1 MTSTRNG
8 ILPDRLPTEPA
19 SPRQRRI
26 LLVAAVLTALLG
38 AAALVDASHPLPAVP
53 VLPLLLAPLVF
64 ASDVLTGSLLRTR
77 FRLSGRSSQA
87 FLASAY
93 SFAGLIGLA
102 LLLTFPNGV
111 GLDQF
116 IGARPD
122 SSLWLWV
129 FWQTGFPCLILTFAA
144 VRRVEGERRLT
155 AAQVARWAM
164 VDRVVTALVVVGL
177 VVLVTLGRDLL
188 PVLLRGDGYAPL
200 SNSFLAAALIVL
212 NLAALLALLDRMRT
226 AIEMGLAL
234 SQGANT
240 LTAILLIAGG
250 ARYTVGWSAAW
261 FSATLSATS
270 ALVAFLSEMAW
281 LYLRL
286 IDHADNLR
294 RLAFIDPLTGLPN
307 RRQFTQR
314 LEAEWARAVRERR
327 PIGLIMVDVD
337 HFKKFNDR
345 FGHPAGDA
353 CLCQIAQTIGQTI
366 RRPTDLAAR
375 FGGEEFAV
383 ILPDTDGS
391 GALHVAGAI
400 ADNVRRIALNHDGG
414 TAGIVTVSQ
423 GLAVRCPGL
432 TDSAEDLLYAADQAL
447 YAAKSAGRDRIVAD
461 PGGSAT
467 QPPTAAQ
474 GQQG

>member
-1 MTSTRNG
+1 
-8 ILPDRLPTEPA
+8 LPDRLPTEPA
-19 SPRQRRI
+19 SPRQRRT
-26 LLVAAVLTALLG
+26 LLVAAILTAALG
-38 AAALVDASHPLPAVP
+38 VAALSGASRPLPTVP

-64 ASDVLTGSLLRTR
+64 ASDLLTGSLLRTR
-77 FRLSGRSSQA
+77 FRLSGRSSHA

-111 GLDQF
+111 GLDQI

-122 SSLWLWV
+122 SSLWLWI
-129 FWQTGFPCLILTFAA
+129 FWQTGFPCLILAFAA
-144 VRRVEGERRLT
+144 MRRAEGERRLT
-155 AAQVARWAM
+155 ATQVARWTT
-164 VDRVVTALVVVGL
+164 VELTVTVLVVAGL
-177 VVLVTLGRDLL
+177 TILVTRGQTLL

-200 SNSFLAAALIVL
+200 ANSFLAAALIVL
-212 NLAALLALLDRMRT
+212 NVAALLALLDRMRT

-240 LTAILLIAGG
+240 LTAVLLIAGG

-261 FSATLSATS
+261 FSATLSSTS

-286 IDHADNLR
+286 IDSADNLR

-337 HFKKFNDR
+337 HFKKFNDH

-353 CLCQIAQTIGQTI
+353 CLCQIAQTIDQTV

-375 FGGEEFAV
+375 YGGEEFAV
-383 ILPDTDGS
+383 ILPDTDGL
-391 GALHVAGAI
+391 GALHVATAI
-400 ADNVRRIALNHDGG
+400 ADNVRRMALYHQGAGG
-414 TAGIVTVSQ
+414 GIVTVSQ
-423 GLAVRCPGL
+423 GVAVRCPTTG
-432 TDSAEDLLYAADQAL
+432 DAAMDLLYAADQAL
-447 YAAKSAGRDRIVAD
+447 YAAKSGGRDRIIAD
-461 PGGSAT
+461 PGAAIAGVPAPDQGS
-467 QPPTAAQ
+467 TAP
-474 GQQG
+474 